1 MTFVEV
7 EKTMNTM
14 KAQRTKKHLINVSPK
29 TSRARNRFINQMDSL
44 HAMEVEQETD
54 TQLFVVS
61 INRRYCFWLN
71 KENDPNWD
79 IIK

>member
-1 MTFVEV
+1 M
-7 EKTMNTM
+7 M
-14 KAQRTKKHLINVSPK
+14 KTKKRLINVAPK
-29 TSRARNRFINQMDSL
+29 TNRARNRFINQMDSL
-44 HAMEVEQETD
+44 HAMEVEQEND

-71 KENDPNWD
+71 KENDPNWE